1 MSVIPTVEDTSNEP
15 KVNELLKKHDNYSS
29 NVLAKEP
36 VPEVSLHIMIVIS
49 HACIISSQGM
59 HKLKRSRS
67 LGGIPQKRTE
77 KYVIKIINFVAIK
90 VILISAFD
98 FVFVVVDV
106 LFFLRW

>member
-1 MSVIPTVEDTSNEP
+1 
-15 KVNELLKKHDNYSS
+15 
-29 NVLAKEP
+29 
-36 VPEVSLHIMIVIS
+36 
-49 HACIISSQGM
+49 M